1 MRLTAM
7 QKTIIVIEGMDCS
20 GKTSVAKAVAGRFNM
35 NYIDSEWGHD
45 NNDAQEEKYRADFF
59 KGVLTAEAQFLKSI
73 TGAVKTRFA
82 LSDAVYSAFY
92 TRLSIVDH
100 FQELED
106 LVGDKLITVLIDID
120 YQTYITNMQL
130 NRPTEVAFHSKKFD
144 VQRQMFLDAFK
155 FSRCKNRFIIKND
168 KPLPDLTEDIIQNL
182 FGLIRKYTNASKQ
195 RGTILASHKAS

>member
-20 GKTSVAKAVAGRFNM
+20 GKTSIAKAVAGRFNM
-35 NYIDSEWGHD
+35 SYIDSEWNHE
-45 NNDAQEEKYRADFF
+45 NNDALEIESREDFF
-59 KGVLTAEAQFLKSI
+59 KGVLTAEAQFMKSI
-73 TGAVKTRFA
+73 TGVVKTRYA

-92 TRLSIVDH
+92 NRVSIVNH

-120 YQTYITNMQL
+120 YQTYVSNMQV
-130 NRPTEVAFHSKKFD
+130 NRPIEVAFHSKKFD

-168 KPLPDLTEDIIQNL
+168 KPLPQLTEDIIHNL
-182 FGLIRKYTNASKQ
+182 FGLTRKYTDVSKQ